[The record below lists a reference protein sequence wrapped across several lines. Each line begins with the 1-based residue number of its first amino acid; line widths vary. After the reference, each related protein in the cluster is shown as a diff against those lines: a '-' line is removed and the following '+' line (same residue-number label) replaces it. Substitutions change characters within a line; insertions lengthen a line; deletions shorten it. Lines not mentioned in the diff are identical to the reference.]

1 MTQSPSPGGQEAHEG
16 MNLNRTVASL
26 LGSLV
31 IWGAVAG
38 VCVWFLDYRGLFL
51 GGMSSSRFGTLS
63 SGSQPS
69 QGGGHSRPSVNC

>member
-38 VCVWFLDYRGLFL
+38 VCVWFLDYRSLFL
-51 GGMSSSRFGTLS
+51 GG
-63 SGSQPS
+63 
-69 QGGGHSRPSVNC
+69 V

>member
-38 VCVWFLDYRGLFL
+38 VCL
-51 GGMSSSRFGTLS
+51 
-63 SGSQPS
+63 
-69 QGGGHSRPSVNC
+69 